1 MELPGELG
9 TALAAPALRV
19 VRHGP
24 APGAFNM
31 AVDEAL
37 LQSARSGHVTLRF
50 YAWRPAC
57 LSLGRNQVARGRF
70 REDEARRRGIDIVRR
85 PTGGRAVYH
94 DRELTYSVSAPA
106 DLWGSLPDSYRRI
119 NRALTAGLVALGVP
133 ASLAPASDFV
143 PRPTT
148 RACFRDPLEDEIMA
162 GGAKLVG
169 SAQWRAEGGLL
180 QHGSLLLHDD
190 QKVVREL
197 RVSPLPSFRAAGL
210 SDFLDQLPAPDE
222 MIERLGQA
230 VGQEFGLVTCY
241 EELTPVEREAAA
253 RLETRYRSPE
263 WTWRR

>member
-1 MELPGELG
+1 MELPGQLG
-9 TALAAPALRV
+9 VSLAAATLRV

-37 LQSARSGHVTLRF
+37 LESAQRGQVTLRF
-50 YAWRPAC
+50 YSWQPAC
-57 LSLGRNQVARGRF
+57 LSLGRNQTARGRY

-94 DRELTYSVSAPA
+94 DRELTYSVTAPA
-106 DLWGSLPDSYRRI
+106 DLWGSLPASYRRI
-119 NRALTAGLVALGVP
+119 NRALNAGLVALGVP
-133 ASLAPASDFV
+133 ASLAPAADFT

-148 RACFRDPLEDEIMA
+148 RTCFRDPLEGEIMA

-169 SAQWRAEGGLL
+169 SAQWRTKGGLL

-190 QKVVREL
+190 QNVADEL
-197 RVSPLPSFRAAGL
+197 RMSSSSSVPAASL
-210 SDFLDQLPAPDE
+210 TDFLDQVPTMSE
-222 MIERLGQA
+222 MIQSLGRA
-230 VGQEFGLVTCY
+230 FGQEFGLAMCD
-241 EELTPVEREAAA
+241 EGLTEGERVAAT
-253 RLETRYRSPE
+253 RLEAKYRSRD